1 MHLSINYINIPKL
14 TISDPPGP
22 PEIQGLEE
30 GEILTAGNLKRL
42 TCTSIA
48 GNPLATLRWFSGKR
62 ELPSVYTT
70 RDNYASAELAFV
82 PNQVDNGAELRC
94 EATNVAIQD
103 SDSSPFIS
111 SRQLNVQFAPA
122 YVQVSISPEQP
133 KAGQNATLIC
143 ETGSSRPAATIDW
156 WSNGQ
161 KVGLLLLLCS
171 NPHT

>member
-1 MHLSINYINIPKL
+1 M
-14 TISDPPGP
+14 
-22 PEIQGLEE
+22 
-30 GEILTAGNLKRL
+30 
-42 TCTSIA
+42 
-48 GNPLATLRWFSGKR
+48 
-62 ELPSVYTT
+62 YTT

-103 SDSSPFIS
+103 SDSSPFIA

-133 KAGQNATLIC
+133 KAEQNATLIC

-161 KVGLLLLLCS
+161 KVGFHIITYYQM
-171 NPHT
+171 PQMMYY